1 MEQGPEMGVY
11 REGIKD
17 QANLVA
23 KEQVLFLSVSYLL
36 TVWNC
41 SSWLPR
47 RKWNPFWLPG
57 RELLSKKRKLSMGLH
72 FSSICHF

>member
-11 REGIKD
+11 REGVKD

-36 TVWNC
+36 AVWNC
-41 SSWLPR
+41 SLGCQGGS
-47 RKWNPFWLPG
+47 G
-57 RELLSKKRKLSMGLH
+57 AH
-72 FSSICHF
+72 FGSLGENC